1 MQKPVTETSSGLFL
15 LVNNLPALQA
25 AERLAQ
31 SVDSGMRF
39 CCENQ
44 QKLTLAQG
52 RARDLHNAAR
62 KARFQTDDDAPA
74 HDAIES
80 ATASAASLETD
91 DDTDDLLDFERD
103 TDDYDVEAL
112 FDQTDDD
119 AISDAGDD
127 LVNERDFELELA

>member
-25 AERLAQ
+25 AERLA
-31 SVDSGMRF
+31 
-39 CCENQ
+39 Q